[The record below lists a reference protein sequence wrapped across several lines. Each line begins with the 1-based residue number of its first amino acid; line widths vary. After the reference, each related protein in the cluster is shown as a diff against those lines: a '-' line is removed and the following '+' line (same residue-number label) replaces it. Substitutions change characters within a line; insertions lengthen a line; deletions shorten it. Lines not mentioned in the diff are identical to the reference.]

1 MHAHKCTKKKSIENG
16 FLYSESVANLT
27 FLLVLNSECVWLSVT
42 TAAIVWIIKKLNK
55 FVWKT
60 KTKYNYLINI
70 QF

>member
-1 MHAHKCTKKKSIENG
+1 MHTNAQKKSIENG

-55 FVWKT
+55 FFWKT